1 MSAERYAQFNPDHG
15 KQRGAALIIM
25 LVILIIGIAA
35 FLVNSLSS
43 SKVKNTRQENT
54 VSALA
59 QARDALIGF
68 AITYGDTHSGQ
79 MYGYLPCPDTD
90 GNNGLQQEGSEET
103 GGSSTCAPTN
113 PANIDVSVI
122 GRLPWR
128 TLGLPALRDGDGECL
143 WYAVSGTYKDN
154 PKTGMM
160 NWDTDGQFQGYSTD
174 GTQLTNPNEVVAV
187 VIAPGATQPG
197 QDRSGTTAPVC
208 GGNYTVTNYLD
219 NVALH
224 GINNTDIAT
233 GTFIQ
238 GTSGGSVND
247 QLAFITREDIWNAIL
262 KRNDFQPTYANN
274 PLRQMTRQVA
284 LCLANYGKQNHS
296 GGGGWGGSWW
306 YTTSNKSLPWPA
318 PVILGTNQPGD
329 YAIDAN
335 YNDSATTLYAGR
347 VPYVVNTS
355 QSISNNS
362 YSTLMNAANCPSGWT
377 ASIDLWWNNWKDQ
390 LFYALSYSFKPSTNT
405 GQTCGTCVTI
415 NGSGTY
421 AAVVMLAGP
430 RLSNQTRADKSD
442 VTQYLEGNNASNYPD
457 TTNGHKNYI
466 TTSVS
471 PFNDVLCYID
481 DDSSL
486 SVNCP

>member
-1 MSAERYAQFNPDHG
+1 M
-15 KQRGAALIIM
+15 QRGAVLIIM

-43 SKVKNTRQENT
+43 SKVRNARQGNS

-59 QARDALIGF
+59 QAKDALIGF

-79 MYGYLPCPDTD
+79 LYGYLPCPDM
-90 GNNGLQQEGSEET
+90 NGSNGEGSSPL
-103 GGSSTCAPTN
+103 GSCGAQD
-113 PANIDVSVI
+113 ASVA

-143 WYAVSGTYKDN
+143 WYAVSGSYKDN
-154 PKTGMM
+154 QKTAGMM

-174 GTQLTNPNEVVAV
+174 GSQLTNPNEVVAV

-224 GINNTDIAT
+224 GINNTAIAT
-233 GTFIQ
+233 GKFIQ
-238 GTSGGSVND
+238 GTSSGTVND
-247 QLAFITREDIWNAIL
+247 QMVFITRQDIWNAFQ

-274 PLRQMTRQVA
+274 PLRLMTKQVA

-306 YTTSNKSLPWPA
+306 WSTSNKSLPRPA
-318 PVILGTNQPGD
+318 PVLLGTNQTSD
-329 YAIDAN
+329 YIVNAN
-335 YNDSATTLYAGR
+335 YNDSSTILYTGR
-347 VPYVVNTS
+347 VPYNVGTS
-355 QSISNNS
+355 QGISNNS
-362 YSTLMNAANCPSGWT
+362 YNTLMTSANCPSGWT
-377 ASIDLWWNNWKDQ
+377 TNINLWWNNWKDQ
-390 LFYALSYSFKPSTNT
+390 LFYASSYTFKPSTNT
-405 GQTCGTCVTI
+405 GQACGTCVTI

-421 AAVVMLAGP
+421 AAVVILAGP

-442 VTQYLEGNNASNYPD
+442 ITQYLEGSNASNFPD
-457 TTNGHKNYI
+457 TTNGNKNYQSASASS
-466 TTSVS
+466 T
-471 PFNDVLCYID
+471 FNDVLCYID
-481 DDSSL
+481 DDNSL